1 MHIKLIS
8 DKMKFKKTRYITILL
23 YLIMRCM
30 NKPNFGKTLLNYL
43 LYYTDFNYYEIYGRS
58 ITNETYIKDKNH
70 LIKSTHFNQ
79 TIKELT
85 HHNIIQT
92 KQKLYYK
99 RPINKYYL
107 TKFSNL
113 EISYLEYHIIE
124 DIIKKFQNQNA
135 TTIAKHTQKDI
146 PYQIANVGD
155 KIEYIN
161 TMYRDETSIK
171 YLMYDFFNY
180 INF

>member
-1 MHIKLIS
+1 
-8 DKMKFKKTRYITILL
+8 MKFKKSRYTT
-23 YLIMRCM
+23 LIIYFISRCM

-43 LYYTDFNYYEIYGRS
+43 LYYTDFNHYEIYGKS
-58 ITNETYIKDKNH
+58 ITNETYIKDKNS

-79 TIKELT
+79 TITELT
-85 HHNIIQT
+85 QHNLIQP

-107 TKFSNL
+107 KKLPNL
-113 EISYLEYHIIE
+113 ELSYLEYHIIE
-124 DIIKKFQNQNA
+124 DIIKKFQKQNA
-135 TTIAKHTQKDI
+135 TQIAKYTQKDI

-161 TMYRDETSIK
+161 TMYRDETSVK

-180 INF
+180 VDF